1 MPTNKSQDILDL
13 LRLSEDEI
21 ETYLKRTVNELEFT
35 DFSAKLNALTDNLG
49 KLNDSAK
56 GVIKSKLIEEKRTI
70 SEGNNYLAVLNVYD
84 TNRLDTQKVKAFLGK
99 QLNKFLN
106 TTTEQKLTFKVKG

>member
-35 DFSAKLNALTDNLG
+35 DFSAKLNALTDKLG

-56 GVIKSKLIEEKRTI
+56 GVIKSKLLEERRTI
-70 SEGNNYLAVLNVYD
+70 SEGHNYLAVLHIYD
-84 TNRLDTQKVKAFLGK
+84 SNRLDTDKIKSFLGK

-106 TTTEQKLTFKVKG
+106 TTREQRLTFKVKG